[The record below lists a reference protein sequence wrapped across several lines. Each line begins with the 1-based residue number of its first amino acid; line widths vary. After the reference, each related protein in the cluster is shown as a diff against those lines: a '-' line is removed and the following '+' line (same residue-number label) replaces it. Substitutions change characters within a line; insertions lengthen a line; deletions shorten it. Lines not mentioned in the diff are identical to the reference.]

1 MKGLEGSLARVEKVG
16 WKKWLQAGD
25 RLGSL
30 CCSLVAIVELKEG
43 IGSGDGGG
51 QTPKILRF

>member
-1 MKGLEGSLARVEKVG
+1 MTGKGRKVG

-51 QTPKILRF
+51 QTPKILRI